1 MIRIP
6 VVLLLFGLTL
16 VPGPEPMTTRLVLLG
31 TGTPV
36 VDPDRS
42 GPAVAVVVNEEA
54 YLFDAGPGIVRRAAA
69 AFAKGI
75 PALDAVNLKRV
86 FFTHLHSDHTAGY
99 PDLILT
105 PWVVG
110 RRTPLEAYGPAGL
123 KSMTHHILLAYQQD
137 YDIRVHGL
145 EKLDPIGRTVNVH
158 EIEPGVIYKDSA
170 VTIEAFA
177 VKHGSWPQAFGYR
190 VRGPDR
196 TIVISGDT
204 IPTQSVIDACNGCDI
219 LLHEVYISSK
229 SSRYMQAFHTSAD
242 ELAKTAN
249 AAKPKLLVLYHQLYL
264 GGMTDEDL
272 LSEIRKNYKGTV
284 ASGRDLDV
292 Y

>member
-6 VVLLLFGLTL
+6 AVLLLFGLTL
-16 VPGPEPMTTRLVLLG
+16 MPGSEPMKTKLVLLG
-31 TGTPV
+31 TGTPIP
-36 VDPDRS
+36 DPDRS
-42 GPAVAVVVNEEA
+42 GPAVAVVVNDEA
-54 YLFDAGPGIVRRAAA
+54 YLFDAGPGIVRRASA
-69 AFAKGI
+69 AFKQGI
-75 PALDAVNLKRV
+75 PALDPVNLKRV

-110 RRTPLEAYGPAGL
+110 RETNLEAYGPPGL
-123 KSMTHHILLAYQQD
+123 KSMTHHIVLAYQQD
-137 YDIRVHGL
+137 YDIRVNGL
-145 EKLDPIGRTVNVH
+145 EKLDPTGHTVDVH
-158 EIEPGVIYKDSA
+158 EIEPGVVYKDSA

-177 VKHGSWPQAFGYR
+177 VKHGSWPHAFGYR
-190 VRGPDR
+190 VQGPDR

-204 IPTQSVIDACNGCDI
+204 APTQSVIDACNGCDI
-219 LLHEVYISSK
+219 LLHEVYVGSK
-229 SSRYMQAFHTSAD
+229 SSRYMQAFHTSAE
-242 ELAKTAN
+242 ELAKIAN

-264 GGMTDEDL
+264 KGTTDQDL
-272 LSEIRKNYKGTV
+272 LNEIRKSYNGTV